1 MANEFK
7 VKNGLSIGGTT
18 SGITILKSASAA
30 SGTLTLPAAT
40 DTLVGL
46 ATTDTLTNKTLS
58 SVTLTGTV
66 TAGGSVGTNGQILQS
81 TGTGVQWATVSVP
94 TSSYTALSEFGATGI
109 STSTSVYSFATG
121 TYRAAKY
128 FISVTSGT
136 NYGIYEFML
145 GHDGTNVYFSGNN
158 NDYVTSGTSVTYFAG
173 DYLEELYD
181 QNTRIEIGTMAHSFN
196 WAISGGNLVFSA
208 TATSGTINVKG
219 TVTLIKV

>member
-18 SGITILKSASAA
+18 SGITILKSANAA

-46 ATTDTLTNKTLS
+46 TTTDTLTNKTLS
-58 SVTLTGTV
+58 SPVLSGTL
-66 TAGGSVGTNGQILQS
+66 TAGGSTGTNGQILQS

-109 STSTSVYSFATG
+109 STSTSVYTFAIA

-128 FISVTSGT
+128 FISVTNGT
-136 NYGIYEFML
+136 NYGIYEFMVA
-145 GHDGTNVYFSGNN
+145 HDGTTVYFSGNN
-158 NDYVTSGTSVTYFAG
+158 ADYVSTGTSVTYFAG
-173 DYLEELYD
+173 DYVEELLD
-181 QNTRIEIGTMAHSFN
+181 PNTRIEMGTMGHSFN
-196 WAISGGNLVFSA
+196 WAITGGNLVFSA
-208 TATSGTINVKG
+208 ASTTGTINVKG
-219 TVTLIKV
+219 TITLIKV